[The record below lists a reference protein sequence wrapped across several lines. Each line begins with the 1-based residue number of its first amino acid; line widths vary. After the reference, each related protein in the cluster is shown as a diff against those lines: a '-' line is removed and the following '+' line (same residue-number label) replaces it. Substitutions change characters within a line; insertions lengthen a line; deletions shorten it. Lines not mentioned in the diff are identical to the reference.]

1 MQKIAV
7 QEGLDRVG
15 RYLSDKGYEV
25 DTIGFDAVTKA
36 TQNTYDAIVISGMS
50 KDFMGISDTA
60 TRAPVIDAS
69 GMTEEEVYKQ
79 IQSRVHRSAE
89 SNQAACLPAI
99 KARCDCEASAT

>member
-60 TRAPVIDAS
+60 TREPVIDAS

-79 IQSRVHRSAE
+79 IQSRV
-89 SNQAACLPAI
+89 Q
-99 KARCDCEASAT
+99 